1 MVNRQRLV
9 GLAWAAGTAATAMA
23 QTWNETTNGGGDA
36 GALPASAQT
45 CTGTGPLTT
54 ITGVN
59 GSTDADMYALLITD
73 PAAFSAST
81 QVQTTWDTML
91 WLFDAAGYGVTAD
104 DDSDNGYQS
113 RITGQFIFSPGLY
126 YLAISHYY
134 YAPTDAYPVAMWFT
148 YSPEHRPDGGG
159 QFYPIAGWEGI
170 SGDGGAYTIALTGAA
185 LVPAGPAGACCLS
198 NGMCSPVSSG
208 ACAALSGVYQ
218 GPGTVCGSAN
228 CPQPPSGA
236 CCLPNMTC
244 EVLSQAY
251 CGFRAGVFQ
260 GVGSACAKAGCT
272 LAWIEQGDAGDLP
285 ATAQAVTGSGPIPG
299 ITGTLRDIMDAD
311 MFQIRIC
318 DAAAFSADTV
328 NAGMTFDDTQLFLFD
343 NAGRGVVFDDD
354 DPQLIGYHSHI
365 SAQLVPGNGLY
376 YLAISSWDEDP
387 VGALTGQPIWEDAP
401 YNLERPPD
409 GPAAAEAIGGWDGGG
424 YYAGQ
429 YLITLTAMDPRRP
442 RS

>member
-1 MVNRQRLV
+1 
-9 GLAWAAGTAATAMA
+9 
-23 QTWNETTNGGGDA
+23 
-36 GALPASAQT
+36 
-45 CTGTGPLTT
+45 
-54 ITGVN
+54 
-59 GSTDADMYALLITD
+59 
-73 PAAFSAST
+73 
-81 QVQTTWDTML
+81 
-91 WLFDAAGYGVTAD
+91 
-104 DDSDNGYQS
+104 
-113 RITGQFIFSPGLY
+113 
-126 YLAISHYY
+126 
-134 YAPTDAYPVAMWFT
+134 
-148 YSPEHRPDGGG
+148 
-159 QFYPIAGWEGI
+159 
-170 SGDGGAYTIALTGAA
+170 
-185 LVPAGPAGACCLS
+185 
-198 NGMCSPVSSG
+198 
-208 ACAALSGVYQ
+208 
-218 GPGTVCGSAN
+218 
-228 CPQPPSGA
+228 
-236 CCLPNMTC
+236 
-244 EVLSQAY
+244 VLSQAY

-260 GVGSACAKAGCT
+260 GVGSACATAGCT

-424 YYAGQ
+424 DYAGQ
-429 YLITLTAMDPRRP
+429 YLITLTGVCSVGPAPCYANCDGSTTAPILNVSDFACFLNRFAAGESYANCDASTTP
-442 RS
+442 PVLNIGDFACFLNAFAAGCP